1 MNMGVFAWLALMV
14 AVFIVWWVNN
24 GTVEAL
30 EAKTASEEKKS
41 EGAAKGPKGG
51 GPKAQGAPVQAGQV
65 SISTPALASPPPPP
79 TPVKPPPPKK
89 TADAVI
95 IDKLRFYER
104 LSPEQFALA
113 LRAHASFLKAPTTAR
128 AAETVDAFSAL
139 KSYIPG
145 GDSNHHETLEA
156 LAWDLARALQT
167 RL

>member
-1 MNMGVFAWLALMV
+1 MGVFAWLALMV

-30 EAKTASEEKKS
+30 EAKTASE
-41 EGAAKGPKGG
+41 GAAKTGEGG
-51 GPKAQGAPVQAGQV
+51 GPKGPKTQAGQV

>member
-1 MNMGVFAWLALMV
+1 MGVFAWLALMV

-30 EAKTASEEKKS
+30 EAKTASEEKES
-41 EGAAKGPKGG
+41 EGAAKRPPATGEGG
-51 GPKAQGAPVQAGQV
+51 EKRAGQV